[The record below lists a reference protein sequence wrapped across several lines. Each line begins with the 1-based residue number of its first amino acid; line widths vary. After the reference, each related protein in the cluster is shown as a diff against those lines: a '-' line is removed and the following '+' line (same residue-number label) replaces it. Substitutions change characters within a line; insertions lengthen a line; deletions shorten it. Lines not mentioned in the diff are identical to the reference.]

1 MLHELPNVEKSSLRT
16 GFLQVIFVNLAVIAW
31 TPIAMAQISSS
42 ERTGGDISGIVL
54 MEVGNR
60 PASQVAVK
68 LKSSSAG
75 IFRSVLTDFDG
86 QFEVR
91 GLPPGTYE
99 IIVDEP
105 GYESARTSAQLKG
118 PSMKFVL
125 HLKSSPLLQTR
136 GNGYMVSVREL
147 RIPGKARDEYQ
158 KGLERSGN
166 NDPAGSLSHFTK
178 ATKAFPDYYEAF
190 YHIGV
195 LEMGLNH
202 KNEAMQAFQ
211 RAIDLSGGRYAS
223 AQFGLGKLL
232 YLDGKTV
239 EAESIIRRGLDVDQ
253 NSPDGHVLLGVA
265 LLRLK
270 RDDDAARSAREALLR
285 EPDYAYAYLVLA
297 DVCARKGDYHAQLQN
312 LDAYLRLEPNN
323 PVSERVRQAREVVL
337 RNLNK
342 SHPLD

>member
-1 MLHELPNVEKSSLRT
+1 MLYELPNVENSSLRI
-16 GFLQVIFVNLAVIAW
+16 GFLPVIFLNLAVIAW
-31 TPIAMAQISSS
+31 TPMAMAQISSS
-42 ERTGGDISGIVL
+42 ERTSGGISGIVL
-54 MEVGNR
+54 LEVDNR

-68 LKSSSAG
+68 LRSSSAG

-105 GYESARTSAQLKG
+105 GYESARTSTHLEG
-118 PSMKFVL
+118 PSTKFVL
-125 HLKSSPLLQTR
+125 HLKSSPLPQPR
-136 GNGYMVSVREL
+136 GNSYMVSVREL
-147 RIPGKARDEYQ
+147 KIPGKARDEYQ

-178 ATKAFPDYYEAF
+178 AIRVFPDYYEAY

-195 LEMGLNH
+195 LEMNLSH
-202 KNEAMQAFQ
+202 KNEAMEAFQ
-211 RAIDLSGGRYAS
+211 RSIDLSGGRYAS

-239 EAESIIRRGLDVDQ
+239 EAESVIRRGLDVDQ

-270 RDDDAARSAREALLR
+270 RDDEAARSAREALLHK
-285 EPDYAYAYLVLA
+285 PDYAFAYLVLA
-297 DVCARKGDYHAQLQN
+297 DVCARKGDYHEQLQN
-312 LDAYLRLEPNN
+312 LDAFLKLEPNN
-323 PVSERVRQAREVVL
+323 PASEHIRQARELVL